1 MKAGDLV
8 KYATNDIEHRVGDF
22 PRTIQRWSGEGLLV
36 SCNLKEDN
44 ICEILDNRTGKIVR
58 KHIIDVKFAY
68 PERRHDERR

>member
-1 MKAGDLV
+1 MKIGDLV
-8 KYATNDIEHRVGDF
+8 KYATNDIEIQIGDY
-22 PRTIQRWSGEGLLV
+22 PKTIQRWSGEGLLV
-36 SCNLKEDN
+36 SFNLKEDN